1 MKFLILSL
9 FIGLTIITDAQ
20 NMGLNP
26 LDQTWEVNATFNHD
40 FFIGGYV
47 RVRELQSDGDKLSL
61 GNDLG
66 MKDWNSAS
74 LEIVRFFRNHSGV
87 RASFEYF
94 IFNGSSII
102 NRDIWFNA
110 THLKGSDG
118 LSIYQTQ
125 QFRGQLC
132 YERPFHLVPNLRTIC
147 IVGLLY
153 DGLIFRIRGTTLPDT
168 QRNESYEDFIS
179 QALPYPQLGLR
190 IEKELTAK
198 SSLTVEIKGTWIPL
212 FKSFFIEGGHMF
224 LHYYAMNINISYRYH
239 IKTFYFQPGIHYRL
253 LKTYENSGEDT
264 NDFFISSGGVNLT
277 AGISF

>member
-1 MKFLILSL
+1 MKLVLLSL
-9 FIGLTIITDAQ
+9 FIGLSIITDAQ

-47 RVRELQSDGDKLSL
+47 RVRELKSDGDKLSL

-74 LEIVRFFRNHSGV
+74 LEIARFFKNHSGV

-132 YERPFHLVPNLRTIC
+132 YERTIHLVPNLRTIY

-168 QRNESYEDFIS
+168 QRNEPYEDFIS

-198 SSLTVEIKGTWIPL
+198 SSLAAEIKGTWIPL

-264 NDFFISSGGVNLT
+264 NDFFVTSGGVDLT
-277 AGISF
+277 AGISL